1 LVKAFREDA
10 MTLRQIVYT
19 LIILAIIIGVTFF
32 AVSNFQDVDATIP
45 LIGTFHTKLF
55 VVIVLSFAAGYFSS
69 SLIAFLSRLLS
80 RPEKRKTEKEE
91 SEVDVENRPVP

>member
-1 LVKAFREDA
+1 
-10 MTLRQIVYT
+10 MTFRQIVYT
-19 LIILAIIIGVTFF
+19 LIILAIIVGVTFF

-55 VVIVLSFAAGYFSS
+55 VVIVLSFAAGYLSS

-80 RPEKRKTEKEE
+80 RPAKKEAEKE
-91 SEVDVENRPVP
+91 VNVEDRSIS